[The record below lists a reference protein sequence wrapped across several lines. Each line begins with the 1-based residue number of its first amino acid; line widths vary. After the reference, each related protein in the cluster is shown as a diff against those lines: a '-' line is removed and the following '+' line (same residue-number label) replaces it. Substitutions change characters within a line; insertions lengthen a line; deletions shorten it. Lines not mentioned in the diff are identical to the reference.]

1 LENRI
6 TMSELDQLLLNF
18 KFSKNYKKDDFFV
31 SKSNFFAFNL
41 VESWP
46 KWEKNILN
54 VCGERYSGKT
64 YLSEI
69 FLNKNK
75 GKVIDSINFKYQE
88 SENLRFYQNIVLENF
103 TENIDEKSIF
113 SLINFIDQNSKY
125 LLINSLKP
133 INEMNFKLDDLK
145 SRAKNSL
152 IAKIEK
158 PDDDLIK
165 VLIAKSL
172 SDRQIIISNKL
183 IEFAVKRITRSYGK
197 IFEFI
202 YKIDEV
208 SLKKKKSIDL
218 KIIKDV
224 LRN

>member
-1 LENRI
+1 
-6 TMSELDQLLLNF
+6 MSELDQLLLNF

-103 TENIDEKSIF
+103 NENIDEKSIF

-165 VLIAKSL
+165 VLIVKSL

-183 IEFAVKRITRSYGK
+183 IEFAAKRITRSYGK

-218 KIIKDV
+218 KTIKDV

>member
-1 LENRI
+1 
-6 TMSELDQLLLNF
+6 MSELDQLLLNF

-64 YLSEI
+64 HLSEI

-75 GKVIDSINFKYQE
+75 SKLFDSVNFKYNE
-88 SENLRFYQNIVLENF
+88 NENLRFYENIILENF
-103 TENIDEKSIF
+103 NENIDEKSIF
-113 SLINFIDQNSKY
+113 SLINFVDQNNKY

-133 INEMNFKLDDLK
+133 INEMNFKLEDLK
-145 SRAKNSL
+145 SRAKNCL
-152 IAKIEK
+152 VAKIEQ
-158 PDDDLIK
+158 PDDQLVK

-172 SDRQIIISNKL
+172 SDRQIKINNKL
-183 IEFAVKRITRSYGK
+183 IEFTVKRITRSYGK

-218 KIIKDV
+218 KTIKDV

>member
-1 LENRI
+1 
-6 TMSELDQLLLNF
+6 MSELDQLLLNF

-103 TENIDEKSIF
+103 NENIDEKSIF

-218 KIIKDV
+218 KTIKDV